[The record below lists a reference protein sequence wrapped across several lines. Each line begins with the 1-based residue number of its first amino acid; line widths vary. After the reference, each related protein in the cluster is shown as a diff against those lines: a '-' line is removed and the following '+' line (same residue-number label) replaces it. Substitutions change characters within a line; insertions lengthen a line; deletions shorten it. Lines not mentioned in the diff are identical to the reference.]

1 MEAREIL
8 CEFSEGASKY
18 TINLNGRIQRERE
31 PYTRG
36 GNAFV
41 YHGTLSPRGTTVAIK
56 TALGVPQADK
66 KTIKKMLREAHVWSK
81 LDHPNVLP
89 LLGITTDFD
98 LTVSLVSTWMEK
110 GSARYY
116 VQKRHNDPRA
126 IDLVTCTAIRRAPII
141 HGDLK
146 GDNVLIAEDG
156 RALLTDFGLSIH
168 FNSSFAMT
176 VNPPRGGSLHWMA
189 PELVDAQNGML
200 ATIESDIWSFGMTTL
215 VCRVALPLSRGLL
228 ESCRNF
234 SLGKCRQHPA
244 RATGTAV

>member
-8 CEFSEGASKY
+8 CEFSERASKY
-18 TINLNGRIQRERE
+18 TINLNGRIRREQE

-41 YHGTLSPRGTTVAIK
+41 YHGTLSPWGTTVAIK

-126 IDLVTCTAIRRAPII
+126 IIRDIAEGLSYLHSHPKGPII

-228 ESCRNF
+228 QSCRNF
-234 SLGKCRQHPA
+234 SLGKR
-244 RATGTAV
+244 RIMGW